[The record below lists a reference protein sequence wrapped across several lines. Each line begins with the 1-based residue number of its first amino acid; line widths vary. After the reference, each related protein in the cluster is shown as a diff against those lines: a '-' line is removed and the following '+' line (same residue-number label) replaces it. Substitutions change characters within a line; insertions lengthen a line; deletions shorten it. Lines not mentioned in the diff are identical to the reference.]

1 MLHFE
6 RHMDRVLQVGDK
18 ESFVEY
24 LGMALAKDTHWD
36 NQVVEDMGLKRAFLL
51 VAVDLRNK
59 EEAFRTVH
67 LVVGGKV
74 AGLNWELGDTESHLE
89 VPMEDKASLL
99 RVVGRKVADHSH

>member
-1 MLHFE
+1 M
-6 RHMDRVLQVGDK
+6 LQVGDK

-24 LGMALAKDTHWD
+24 LGMALGKDTHWD

-59 EEAFRTVH
+59 EEAFHTVH
-67 LVVGGKV
+67 LVVGGKAV
-74 AGLNWELGDTESHLE
+74 GLNWELVDTGSHLE
-89 VPMEDKASLL
+89 VRTGDKVNLL

>member
-6 RHMDRVLQVGDK
+6 HHMDRVLQVGDK

-24 LGMALAKDTHWD
+24 LGMALGRDTHWD

-59 EEAFRTVH
+59 EEAFHTVH

-74 AGLNWELGDTESHLE
+74 AGLHWELVDTGSHLE
-89 VPMEDKASLL
+89 VPREDKASLL

>member
-24 LGMALAKDTHWD
+24 LGMALGKDTRWD

-51 VAVDLRNK
+51 AAVDLRNK
-59 EEAFRTVH
+59 EEAFHRVH
-67 LVVGGKV
+67 LVVGGKA
-74 AGLNWELGDTESHLE
+74 AGLNWELVDTGSHLE
-89 VPMEDKASLL
+89 VQTGDKVNLL